1 MIRIGM
7 IGFGNM
13 ARKKHIPWIRETGK
27 FEIIA
32 ASDIVADTGMAA
44 ELGVPRYYTDHRD
57 LLADPEVDAVLIAS
71 PHDLH
76 REHAVAA
83 FEAGKH
89 VIIEKPIARN
99 LEESQAILDAAER
112 AGTIGMTGFCQRYTP
127 NHAYIRQLIDGGEF
141 GQLLSARADHYQ
153 NFRRPF
159 GTWWQMP
166 ERVGGGAVIGSG
178 VHRLDLL
185 RWYLGE
191 AESVYAAAAYMPE
204 RMEAEACVHTAIK
217 FKNGAVANF
226 SINWA
231 VYDRVF
237 NETLTL
243 SGKDGFV
250 MTGIANKLSRIS
262 VDGGK
267 LQDFTAPPCATMYR
281 HFADCIEAGNQPL
294 TSLREGHESLRL
306 VRAIYRSI
314 ETGLPVDPQT
324 VTF

>member
-27 FEIIA
+27 FEITA

-141 GQLLSARADHYQ
+141 GQLLSARRHLVADAGTG
-153 NFRRPF
+153 RRRRGHRQRCPPA
-159 GTWWQMP
+159 GSAAVVSG
-166 ERVGGGAVIGSG
+166 RGGVRLRSCGLYARAHGGGG
-178 VHRLDLL
+178 L
-185 RWYLGE
+185 RPYRDQIQKRRCGQFLHQLG
-191 AESVYAAAAYMPE
+191 
-204 RMEAEACVHTAIK
+204 
-217 FKNGAVANF
+217 
-226 SINWA
+226 
-231 VYDRVF
+231 
-237 NETLTL
+237 
-243 SGKDGFV
+243 
-250 MTGIANKLSRIS
+250 RI
-262 VDGGK
+262 
-267 LQDFTAPPCATMYR
+267 
-281 HFADCIEAGNQPL
+281 
-294 TSLREGHESLRL
+294 
-306 VRAIYRSI
+306 
-314 ETGLPVDPQT
+314 
-324 VTF
+324 